1 MPGRVLE
8 VLFRRPLQLLLLIV
22 FLPVISVAIVY
33 VAIPRSYQSSASLW
47 AFRRYAVIGLTG
59 PETDLTSTPA
69 QTQATALT
77 EMLQSR
83 NFDLTI
89 ASDSH
94 LASTLSADVLADHQL
109 RDDTLSSDISQH
121 VLVAGQGYNLFT
133 ITYTNKNP
141 QIAQQVV
148 QAVIQNFEKQSQ
160 QFTIGEAQQLLGTY
174 QAELIKAKQ
183 DVQTA
188 IAAESNYITRH
199 RNLTPASLSA
209 DPHYNLLHTQTQQT
223 QASEANIQTNI
234 ASIND
239 QLNSQGNGA
248 NSLFKTLDAPN
259 AQGLSRTKTYLIGG
273 GVGLGVAL
281 IACLLYIVLAVRRD
295 RTVHSLLDLEQ
306 ITALPVVM
314 QLPQLNNTTMSLLL
328 ESALHGDTW

>member
-1 MPGRVLE
+1 VPGRVLE

-33 VAIPRSYQSSASLW
+33 VVIPRSYQSSASLW

-69 QTQATALT
+69 QTQANALS
-77 EMLQSR
+77 EMLQTR
-83 NFDLTI
+83 DFDLTV
-89 ASDSH
+89 ASISN
-94 LASTLSADVLADHQL
+94 LVSTLPADVQADHQA
-109 RDDTLSSDISQH
+109 RDDALSSDISQH
-121 VLVAGQGYNLFT
+121 VLVVGQGYNLFT
-133 ITYTNKNP
+133 VTYTNKDP

-148 QAVIQNFEKQSQ
+148 QAVIQNFEVQSQ
-160 QFTIGEAQQLLGTY
+160 LFTGAEGQQLLSTY

-188 IAAESNYITRH
+188 IAAESNYITSH
-199 RNLTPASLSA
+199 RNLTSNSLLA
-209 DPHYNLLHTQTQQT
+209 DPRYNLLHTQTQQA
-223 QASEANIQTNI
+223 QANVANIEANIATV
-234 ASIND
+234 ND
-239 QLNSQGNGA
+239 QLSSQGNGG
-248 NSLFKTLDAPN
+248 NNLFKTLDAPN

-281 IACLLYIVLAVRRD
+281 VACLLYILLAVRRD

-328 ESALHGDTW
+328 ESVLHGDAW